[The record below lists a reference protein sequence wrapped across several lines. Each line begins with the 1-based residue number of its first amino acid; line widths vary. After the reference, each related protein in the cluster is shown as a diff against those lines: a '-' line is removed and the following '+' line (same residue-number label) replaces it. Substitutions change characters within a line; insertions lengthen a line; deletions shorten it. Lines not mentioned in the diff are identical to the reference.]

1 MFDIGISGSDDMFDI
16 GVSGNVDIRRTGSHC
31 GG

>member
-1 MFDIGISGSDDMFDI
+1 MFNIGISGSDDMFDI